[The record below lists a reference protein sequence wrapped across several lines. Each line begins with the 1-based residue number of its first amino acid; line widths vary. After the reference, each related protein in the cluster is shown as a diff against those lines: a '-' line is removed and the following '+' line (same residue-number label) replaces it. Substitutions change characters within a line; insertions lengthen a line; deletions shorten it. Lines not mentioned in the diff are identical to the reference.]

1 MPKKKK
7 KEIEAESKKLIEERQ
22 EALIQNPEQY
32 LRDFAAALRQ
42 FLICHYPELDPDD
55 PEIQDALKENFA
67 GSTESVALT
76 WKYNLSTPWDPAC
89 EEPPS
94 PAITPPCREIR
105 CQETPIS
112 LTDLRKGQINL
123 GRQKVSGRYL
133 ILEVDLDKPQGLIE
147 ECVMGHIANR
157 KKKIKVSGSLW
168 EVVKVAEPRDAD
180 GRFVFPKMQVWKMV
194 EGERRDVAE
203 PKPKILWRLAEKLCR
218 EDGWDKSYDDFKD
231 DPDSDDRLKIKYNA
245 LKNAYL
251 RDKKIYFGD

>member
-1 MPKKKK
+1 
-7 KEIEAESKKLIEERQ
+7 
-22 EALIQNPEQY
+22 LIQNPEQY

-42 FLICHYPELDPDD
+42 FLILHYPDLDPDD
-55 PEIQDALKENFA
+55 QEIREALKENFA
-67 GSTESVALT
+67 WSTESMALT
-76 WKYNLSTPWDPAC
+76 WKYNLWPPWDPSG

-105 CQETPIS
+105 CQETSIS
-112 LTDLRKGQINL
+112 PNDMRKGQINL

-133 ILEVDLDKPQGLIE
+133 ILEVDLDNPQSLIE
-147 ECVMGHIANR
+147 DCILRLVTYR
-157 KKKIKVSGSLW
+157 KKKIKIFGPHR

-194 EGERRDVAE
+194 EGDRRDAAE
-203 PKPKILWRLAEKLCR
+203 PESKILRRLAEKLCR

-231 DPDSDDRLKIKYNA
+231 DPDSDDRLNIKYSA